1 LVFFMVSEILAV
13 SAKQYFGHA
22 MPYLR
27 MGCDEIITMQAT
39 ECKGMSSLR
48 NLIELAY
55 DSN

>member
-1 LVFFMVSEILAV
+1 MVSEILAV